1 MIRDITEVETD
12 KPAWRCCPLM
22 SGRPVP
28 IATPVGVVLGPNQ
41 TAIGPMIVPCAEE
54 ECPWF
59 DVPTQRCVIFA
70 GCYMADALRNLS
82 TLAESDLRSMADS
95 LENLH
100 VLAVVVEDLKMVLEP
115 ATNSPIGAIADAFSE
130 IVKLLKS
137 RKG

>member
-1 MIRDITEVETD
+1 MIHDITEVETD
-12 KPAWRCCPLM
+12 KPAWKCCPLM
-22 SGRPVP
+22 SGHPVP

-70 GCYMADALRNLS
+70 GCYMAGALHNLS
-82 TLAESDLRSMADS
+82 TLAESDLRSMAGS
-95 LENLH
+95 LENLR

-115 ATNSPIGAIADAFSE
+115 PVNSPIAGIADALSE
-130 IVKLLKS
+130 IVNLLKR